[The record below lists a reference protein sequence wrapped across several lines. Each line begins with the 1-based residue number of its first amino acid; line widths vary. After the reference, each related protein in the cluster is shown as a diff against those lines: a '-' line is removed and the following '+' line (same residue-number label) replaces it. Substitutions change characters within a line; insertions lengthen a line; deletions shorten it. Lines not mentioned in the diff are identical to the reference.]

1 MTQDT
6 NLGNLC
12 RALTVIDGV
21 TEELIDLHEIENF
34 DVSAFAQQFD
44 VPVEYDPD
52 MLDRY
57 AVGPDDVPF
66 LNRALGVELL
76 FDFARYAYF
85 IEALRR

>member
-34 DVSAFAQQFD
+34 EVSAFAQQFD